1 MVVTCAKAAGGRD
14 GTLRKLNGGEFV
26 SSVDGAGSERKR
38 QDVAKTLDLTLRST
52 GNYRRVKHGKKDSRI
67 MYVASSWFIYFQ
79 IPF

>member
-14 GTLRKLNGGEFV
+14 GTLRKLNRGEFV

-52 GNYRRVKHGKKDSRI
+52 GNYRQR
-67 MYVASSWFIYFQ
+67 
-79 IPF
+79 